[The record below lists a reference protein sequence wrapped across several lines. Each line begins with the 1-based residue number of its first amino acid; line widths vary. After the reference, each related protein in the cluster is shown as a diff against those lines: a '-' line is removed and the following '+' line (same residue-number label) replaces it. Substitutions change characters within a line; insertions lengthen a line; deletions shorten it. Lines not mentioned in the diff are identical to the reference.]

1 MKAMY
6 FILFSI
12 IFSGLV
18 YAHFM
23 LAFRSWKISRNEQDN
38 NIDLS
43 YVRLEDY
50 FARSFRLKLSEW
62 LKLPVQ
68 SCQPDG
74 TRVIIKGKENIKVTD
89 SSEYPK
95 GSISDDILAVQG
107 YFKCSEDCVFH
118 REIYVQGDASIG
130 FGTQLQAIAADGSL
144 TLEPQ
149 VRIARWADCQGD
161 MEIGEKCIIN
171 SRTTAGKTL
180 ILQNGT
186 QVKSAFAFL
195 VRTYNSDPG
204 HSDNF
209 DEAAPPEIKFPMYIT
224 NSEDENPAGLG
235 LDPKKLKMLSPDCY
249 LYDGDFKPSEP
260 LHVETKLIVRGDCA
274 IPSGSV
280 LEKDI
285 KCKQSLLIG
294 AGCICRGSL
303 ISDKTIWMG
312 PGCQF
317 YSIVHAGQTLRM
329 CAGVRGG
336 TEDSNVAAFAQE
348 TLTVEE
354 NVTVY
359 GKLASDDCVI
369 TVPANY

>member
-1 MKAMY
+1 MRAMP

-12 IFSGLV
+12 IFAALV
-18 YAHFM
+18 YAHFVF
-23 LAFRSWKISRNEQDN
+23 AFRSWKISRNEQDR

-68 SCQPDG
+68 SCHPDG
-74 TRVIIKGKENIKVTD
+74 TRVILKGNENIKVTD

-107 YFKCSEDCVFH
+107 SFKCSEACIFQ
-118 REIYVQGDASIG
+118 REIYVQGDALIG

-180 ILQNGT
+180 VLQNGT
-186 QVKSAFAFL
+186 QVKSAFAAL
-195 VRTYNSDPG
+195 VRTFNNDPG
-204 HSDNF
+204 QSDNF
-209 DEAAPPEIKFPMYIT
+209 DEAAPPELKFPACIT
-224 NSEDENPAGLG
+224 NPEDENQAGLG
-235 LDPKKLKMLSPDCY
+235 LDPKRLKMLSPDCY
-249 LYDGDFKPSEP
+249 IYDGDFKPSKP
-260 LHVETKLIVRGDCA
+260 LHVETKLIVRGDCD

-285 KCKQSLLIG
+285 KSKHALLVG

-303 ISDKTIWMG
+303 ISDKAIWMG

-317 YSIVHAGQTLRM
+317 FGIVHAGQTLRI
-329 CAGVRGG
+329 CTGVRGG

-354 NVTVY
+354 NVAVY

-369 TVPANY
+369 VVPAN

>member
-1 MKAMY
+1 MSAIP

-12 IFSGLV
+12 IFAALV
-18 YAHFM
+18 CAHFM
-23 LAFRSWKISRNEQDN
+23 FAFRSWKVSRNEQDR

-68 SCQPDG
+68 SCNPDG
-74 TRVIIKGKENIKVTD
+74 TRLIPKGKENIQVTD

-95 GSISDDILAVQG
+95 GSISDDILAVHG
-107 YFKCSEDCVFH
+107 NFKCSEACIFQ

-149 VRIARWADCQGD
+149 VRIARWADCQED
-161 MEIGEKCIIN
+161 MEIGEKCIIH

-186 QVKSAFAFL
+186 QVKSAVAPL
-195 VRTYNSDPG
+195 VRTFNYDPG
-204 HSDNF
+204 QSANF
-209 DEAAPPEIKFPMYIT
+209 DITTPPEIKFPACIT
-224 NSEDENPAGLG
+224 NPENENQTGLD
-235 LDPKKLKMLSPDCY
+235 LDPKRLKMLSPDCY
-249 LYDGDFKPSEP
+249 IYDGDFRPSKP
-260 LHVETKLIVRGDCA
+260 LHMETKLIVRGDCD

-285 KCKQSLLIG
+285 KSKRSLSIG
-294 AGCICRGSL
+294 ADCICRGSL
-303 ISDKTIWMG
+303 ISDRAMWMG
-312 PGCQF
+312 PFCQF
-317 YSIVHAGQTLRM
+317 YGIVYAGQTLRM

-336 TEDSNVAAFAQE
+336 TEDSTVAAFAQE

-354 NVTVY
+354 NVAVH
-359 GKLASDDCVI
+359 GKLASDDRVI
-369 TVPANY
+369 AVPAN